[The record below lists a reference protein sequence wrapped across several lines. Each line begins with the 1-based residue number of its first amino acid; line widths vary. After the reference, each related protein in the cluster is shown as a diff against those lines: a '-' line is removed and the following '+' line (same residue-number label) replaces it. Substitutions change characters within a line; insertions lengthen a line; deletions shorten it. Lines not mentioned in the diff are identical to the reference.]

1 MLFSVDQV
9 ALSQVLQPVSRAVA
23 ARTTLPVLEGVLVTA
38 SQQGVTIAATD
49 LEIGIECH
57 LPAIIEKEGSVILP
71 ARYFVELVKRLPAAN
86 LSISLHEANNTVEIV
101 WGKSQYIIHGLPA
114 EQFPSLVKG
123 IGPETFSVAGENLR
137 EMIRRTIFAVSHDDA
152 RPILNGVLFELKG
165 ENQLLN
171 MVSTDGIRLA
181 CCVGE
186 VATRLDQSHSF
197 ILSARAMAELVRL
210 CPADDDVKVWVNE
223 NHAIFQL
230 GGLQFM
236 ARLLEGRFPDY
247 KQVLPQEFST
257 SARLDTESF
266 LASCERAALLS
277 RKGNINPINLHFTDE
292 LLAISAETPEVGR
305 VHEEMAAVKTG
316 DDLSIT
322 FNARYLVEGLRA
334 LEGEET
340 IFEATGPYGPSC
352 LRPVQGSQSY
362 FYLVLPLRTG

>member
-1 MLFSVDQV
+1 M
-9 ALSQVLQPVSRAVA
+9 LQPVSRAVA

-38 SQQGVTIAATD
+38 SQHGVTIAATD

-210 CPADDDVKVWVNE
+210 CP
-223 NHAIFQL
+223 
-230 GGLQFM
+230 GGRCQGM
-236 ARLLEGRFPDY
+236 
-247 KQVLPQEFST
+247 
-257 SARLDTESF
+257 
-266 LASCERAALLS
+266 
-277 RKGNINPINLHFTDE
+277 
-292 LLAISAETPEVGR
+292 
-305 VHEEMAAVKTG
+305 
-316 DDLSIT
+316 
-322 FNARYLVEGLRA
+322 
-334 LEGEET
+334 GE
-340 IFEATGPYGPSC
+340 
-352 LRPVQGSQSY
+352 
-362 FYLVLPLRTG
+362 